1 MKVMAVLLGTALP
14 LHYPAFAQEATT
26 ETPAEPAADAA
37 AEAASPAL
45 FTADELDTMLAPI
58 ALYPDA
64 LLAQVLLAVTY
75 PVDVLKADRFLTKN
89 AELDDKAR
97 SALAADQEWP
107 EPVRELTAGFPELIA
122 RMAEHMEWT
131 EDAGNAVIAQ
141 TDDVLSSLQRLRAQA
156 KLNGYLVDNE
166 AMTVEEDE
174 ESGNITISSAN
185 PEVVYV
191 PQYTETVYTQPA
203 PATPVY
209 VTDDD
214 DWDDYLMTGAIVWG
228 SAIILDEI
236 FDDDDWDGG
245 WNNGWNNGGNDIDW
259 NGDVNIDNGIN
270 IGNGNGNGINR
281 PGDGGGIGGIGGAG
295 GVGGIGGAGG
305 IGGVGGIGGAGGVG
319 GVGGIGGAG
328 GVGGIGGIGE
338 RPTTLPGRIGDADP
352 DRVSD
357 RKDGTF
363 KPSTASRDAAREK
376 IATTKTTRGGVSTLP
391 AATGK
396 RDLGKAPAGGNKSTF
411 TLSEKPKA
419 AAKTNRTAKAAPKQ
433 ISKPKAASK
442 PSAATRTKTASR
454 KAPAYKPS
462 SGGRSKAAS
471 SRGSSS
477 RGRR

>member
-1 MKVMAVLLGTALP
+1 MRTPTSMKVMAVLLGTTIP
-14 LHYPAFAQEATT
+14 LQYPAYAQEAST
-26 ETPAEPAADAA
+26 ETPADSA

-45 FTADELDTMLAPI
+45 FTADELDTLFSPI
-58 ALYPDA
+58 ALYPDE
-64 LLAQVLLAVTY
+64 LLAQVLLATTY

-89 AELDDKAR
+89 AALDDKAR
-97 SALAADQEWP
+97 SALAADEDWP
-107 EPVRELTAGFPELIA
+107 DPVRELTAGFPELIA

-131 EDAGNAVIAQ
+131 EDTGNAVIAQ
-141 TDDVLSSLQRLRAQA
+141 TDDVLASLQRLRAQA

-166 AMTVEEDE
+166 AMTVEEDD
-174 ESGNITISSAN
+174 ESGSITISSAN

-191 PQYTETVYTQPA
+191 PQYTDTVYTQPA

-214 DWDDYLMTGAIVWG
+214 NWDDYLMTGAIVWG

-245 WNNGWNNGGNDIDW
+245 WNNGWNGGGNDIDW
-259 NGDVNIDNGIN
+259 SGDINIDNGIN

-305 IGGVGGIGGAGGVG
+305 IGG
-319 GVGGIGGAG
+319 
-328 GVGGIGGIGE
+328 IGGIGE
-338 RPTTLPGRIGDADP
+338 RPSTLPGRIGDADP
-352 DRVSD
+352 DRVSN

-396 RDLGKAPAGGNKSTF
+396 RDLGKTPAGGNKPTF
-411 TLSEKPKA
+411 SLSEKPKA
-419 AAKTNRTAKAAPKQ
+419 AAKAKPKAKAAPKQ
-433 ISKPKAASK
+433 ISKPKKSATPKAASRPK
-442 PSAATRTKTASR
+442 STTKR
-454 KAPAYKPS
+454 APAYKPS

-471 SRGSSS
+471 SRGRSS
-477 RGRR
+477 GRRR